1 MEYIIGIDLGTTN
14 SCVGVWKNNKVDIIP
29 VPETGDKITPS
40 VVCFI
45 HNEEIV
51 GILSKNKSEQY
62 YKSII
67 YDSKR
72 LIGKKYNEI
81 DKKELEVYPF
91 EIEPDKENNIK
102 IVIKVNE
109 ETKKFSPEEI
119 SSKILKKLKKDAEV
133 YLGKEVE
140 KAIITV
146 PANFTENQR
155 KSTIKAAELA
165 GLNVLKTINEPT
177 AAAVAYSFENK
188 SEKERIICVFDF
200 GGGTLDITILK
211 NQGMKLNIIS
221 TLGDP
226 HLGGQDIDNLLV
238 HHFVQQLKNEN
249 NFNVS
254 NNNKELM
261 KLKNICENLKKDLSI
276 RQETSID
283 YYFKNQEI
291 NIEMLRSEFDVLC
304 KDLFSRCIKLLNEC
318 IKSSGLKKNEIEEV
332 VLVGGSSRIPKIQ
345 EMIKEYFNN
354 EINLCKSIN
363 PEEAGAYGAAF
374 TAYKLIIMKIIIKTT
389 ILMKTIIIMK
399 IIKKTTI
406 LMKTIIIMKI
416 IIKTTILMKTIII
429 KKIII
434 KTSILMNIIIIMK
447 IIIKTTILMKTIIIM
462 IMMISIFL
470 MLFLF
475 L

>member
-363 PEEAGAYGAAF
+363 PEEAVAYGAAF
-374 TAYKLIIMKIIIKTT
+374 TAYKFNQKKNKTR
-389 ILMKTIIIMK
+389 
-399 IIKKTTI
+399 
-406 LMKTIIIMKI
+406 
-416 IIKTTILMKTIII
+416 
-429 KKIII
+429 
-434 KTSILMNIIIIMK
+434 
-447 IIIKTTILMKTIIIM
+447 
-462 IMMISIFL
+462 
-470 MLFLF
+470 
-475 L
+475 